1 MTTPSLRRGILGLA
15 FMCLSYPRITLPP
28 LGSVHAPMSAADHAA
43 KFAYLTEGLL
53 TPERA
58 AEVRALVAR
67 LEEVADVSTLADLLP

>member
-1 MTTPSLRRGILGLA
+1 
-15 FMCLSYPRITLPP
+15 
-28 LGSVHAPMSAADHAA
+28 MSAADHAA